1 MNHLG
6 TQCLETER
14 LILRKAVESDAPK
27 MFENWTGD
35 TEVTRYLTWNAH
47 GSISDTQGYIHYLM
61 ENYSQPDF
69 YQWIIQLKSTGEP
82 IGNIGVVKVSENIRG
97 AHIGYCMGKKWWHQ
111 GIMSEAF
118 SKVIEFLFS
127 EVGMNRIE
135 ARHDV
140 RNPHSGGVMIKCG
153 LMREGILR
161 QADVNTSGLC
171 DMAVYSILKS
181 DWESTQK

>member
-1 MNHLG
+1 
-6 TQCLETER
+6 
-14 LILRKAVESDAPK
+14 
-27 MFENWTGD
+27 
-35 TEVTRYLTWNAH
+35 
-47 GSISDTQGYIHYLM
+47 
-61 ENYSQPDF
+61 
-69 YQWIIQLKSTGEP
+69 
-82 IGNIGVVKVSENIRG
+82 
-97 AHIGYCMGKKWWHQ
+97 
-111 GIMSEAF
+111 MSEAF

-127 EVGMNRIE
+127 QVGMNRIE
-135 ARHDV
+135 ARYDV